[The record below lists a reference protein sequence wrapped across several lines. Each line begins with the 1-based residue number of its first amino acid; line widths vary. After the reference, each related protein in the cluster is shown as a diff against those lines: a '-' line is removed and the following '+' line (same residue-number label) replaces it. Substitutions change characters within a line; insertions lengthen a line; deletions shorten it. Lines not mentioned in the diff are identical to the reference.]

1 MSKDTALQTEM
12 VSKSAENQSIVR
24 GQQRPKT
31 GSLFINSFPL
41 QNGKNVQM
49 YQCYWT
55 DWQNEYDKQVLFS
68 HTDWVVAGVQSVH
81 DDGNEDRR
89 FKYYLCKLGKHW

>member
-1 MSKDTALQTEM
+1 
-12 VSKSAENQSIVR
+12 
-24 GQQRPKT
+24 
-31 GSLFINSFPL
+31 
-41 QNGKNVQM
+41 M